1 MAFRTRR
8 TRPLADLLTA
18 GRVLLAIYLAALG
31 VARGAEAVPAAV
43 LTVIVSWLTD
53 LVDGPLA
60 RWDPDPRISWVGEHD
75 AEADLTTSL
84 GVTVF
89 LVLSGYL
96 SPWIAAVLVAVLLL
110 VWILHSHQLAWPL
123 YALPYVFLGV
133 VAFREAP
140 LFCWLAIGYLAA
152 TLAVR
157 WPRLRQEF
165 LPEFFE
171 ALASVLARGNQHIA
185 NTHNGQR

>member
-1 MAFRTRR
+1 MAFRARHA
-8 TRPLADLLTA
+8 RPLADLLTA
-18 GRVLLAIYLAALG
+18 SRVLLAVYLAALG
-31 VARGAEAVPAAV
+31 VTRGTEAVPVAV

-84 GVTVF
+84 GVTAY
-89 LVLSGYL
+89 LVLSGYV
-96 SPWIAAVLVAVLLL
+96 SPWIAAVLVAALLL

-123 YALPYVFLGV
+123 YALPYVFLGA

-140 LFCWLAIGYLAA
+140 LFCWLAAGYLAA
-152 TLAVR
+152 TLAIR
-157 WPRLRQEF
+157 WSRLRQEF
-165 LPEFFE
+165 LPEFFQ
-171 ALASVLARGNQHIA
+171 ALASVLVRSSQHIPD
-185 NTHNGQR
+185 THNGQR